1 MLASDLTKYTILILL
16 VFLSA
21 CTKNRFPIIVSA
33 EEGMVRECSYLDTIS
48 EVSDP
53 GKMTFLSK
61 YINRNDGEL
70 KVLERA
76 SALGGSHI
84 VWMYNYP
91 IGSSASV
98 YRCTDWQVRRYR
110 LINSIW

>member
-1 MLASDLTKYTILILL
+1 MLAGDLTRCSIFVLL

-21 CTKNRFPIIVSA
+21 CTNNRFSNIVSA
-33 EEGMVRECSYLDTIS
+33 EEGMVSKCSYLDTIT

-53 GKMTFLSK
+53 GKMVFPSK
-61 YINRNDGEL
+61 YSNPYAGEL

-76 SALGGSHI
+76 SNMGASHI

-98 YRCTDWQVRRYR
+98 YRCAD
-110 LINSIW
+110 

>member
-1 MLASDLTKYTILILL
+1 MMLVSHLAKCTMILL
-16 VFLSA
+16 IVFQSG
-21 CTKNRFPIIVSA
+21 CTQNRTPNIVAA
-33 EEGMVRECSYLDTIS
+33 EEGMVRTCNYLDTIS

-53 GKMTFLSK
+53 GKLVIFSK
-61 YINRNDGEL
+61 FSTSYDGEL

-76 SALGGSHI
+76 SAMGGSHI

-98 YRCTDWQVRRYR
+98 YRCTE
-110 LINSIW
+110 

>member
-1 MLASDLTKYTILILL
+1 M
-16 VFLSA
+16 
-21 CTKNRFPIIVSA
+21 CTQNRTPNIATA
-33 EEGMVRECSYLDTIS
+33 EEGMISKCSYLDTIS

-53 GKMTFLSK
+53 GKMAFFST
-61 YINRNDGEL
+61 YINPYDGEL

-76 SALGGSHI
+76 SAMGGSHI

-98 YRCTDWQVRRYR
+98 YRCNHWQVRLDR
-110 LINSIW
+110 LTNFIR

>member
-1 MLASDLTKYTILILL
+1 MLAREFAKLTILVLL
-16 VFLSA
+16 VLQSA
-21 CTKNRFPIIVSA
+21 CTHNRIPNIVTA
-33 EEGMVRECSYLDTIS
+33 EEGTVRKCSYLDTIS

-53 GKMTFLSK
+53 GKIAFLSK
-61 YINRNDGEL
+61 YINPYDGEL

-76 SALGGSHI
+76 SAMGGSHI

-98 YRCTDWQVRRYR
+98 YRCTD
-110 LINSIW
+110 

>member
-1 MLASDLTKYTILILL
+1 MQASNLPKCTILILL

-21 CTKNRFPIIVSA
+21 CTKNRFPNIVTA
-33 EEGMVRECSYLDTIS
+33 EEGMIYECSYLDTIS

-53 GKMTFLSK
+53 GKMIFPSK
-61 YINRNDGEL
+61 YSNPYDGEL

-76 SALGGSHI
+76 SNMGASHI

-91 IGSSASV
+91 FGSSASA
-98 YRCTDWQVRRYR
+98 YRCA
-110 LINSIW
+110 N

>member
-1 MLASDLTKYTILILL
+1 MLASDLAKCTILILL
-16 VFLSA
+16 VLQSA
-21 CTKNRFPIIVSA
+21 CTQFRMPNIVTA
-33 EEGMVRECSYLDTIS
+33 EEGMVRKCSYLDTIS

-53 GKMTFLSK
+53 GKLAFLSK
-61 YINRNDGEL
+61 YINPYDGEL

-76 SALGGSHI
+76 SAMGGSHI

-98 YRCTDWQVRRYR
+98 YRCTD
-110 LINSIW
+110 